1 MSKTTNLQLF
11 KHDEPL
17 ETNENDFDVGEA
29 LNDNWD
35 ILDTFA
41 GQVNT
46 KIQTL
51 EKSMEEAS
59 TNLDTLETNIETL
72 QSNVT
77 SLQTDNETN
86 KQDIQDLQSEQETQ
100 NTAIENNTEELELL
114 KNNLPDPITTEES
127 EEITVKD
134 AMNYY
139 SELDVSGNSTQDTR
153 SGKNKL
159 KLSDVEETTSA
170 GGITYSV
177 KDGVIS
183 LNGTSTRSHY
193 INFKSDAIDLPANN
207 YTMSTK
213 VLSGSY
219 SGIAGKQLN
228 ETAKEEGVED
238 TNIFS
243 GGYMQDTYTHEIEE
257 DKTGVYLSLY
267 IGGTAVL
274 NNYKF
279 EIQLEEGTEATEIE
293 KYGTMPSPDYPSEIK
308 NCGDN
313 VNFVGGALTVGYY
326 GLSGQLT
333 SDNLYRCFKAN
344 LKKGTYKYSYNA
356 DLYFVRQ
363 INLTTGTNLTI
374 NNNSF
379 TLEND
384 AEISLGFRRSD
395 SYAWDLGETLEDLQF
410 AIKEGTG
417 EVRYSPYKCGS
428 VDIKVENS
436 NTFNQA
442 NGFKSGGTD
451 RAVVNED
458 GSITT
463 TSNFSNSRNKGVFVE
478 LKKNTNYTVSLDIV
492 SMETSST
499 NKRGIAEVCSY
510 NEDES
515 FNSGL
520 IANKTILD
528 TDVGTRISFS
538 FNSGDYDKWAVQVSG
553 WYGSGQ
559 TGSLTYKNVMVS
571 ELTDIN
577 FVEHKEKIITF
588 PLKEGQLLHAGDYLT
603 SDGVHHVKQT
613 CVFDGTE
620 NIIIAYNDET
630 IDSFRIAI
638 NSKYNQMLGYQIDD
652 KCSHFKN
659 LGHTPAWGRQANTF
673 ALSSEGYLY
682 IFFEKNKITSETEA
696 KNWITEQYNNG
707 TPLTAEGTLEEEYVE
722 PYTEEQQ
729 AAHNELQKLLLYKG
743 YNYIACIDE
752 TKCKMQLTYR
762 PDNNIKI
769 KSLEERVTALENS
782 EVTA

>member
-1 MSKTTNLQLF
+1 MKKVNGFTVYEGTDKCALDEYSEQLAEELGEKF
-11 KHDEPL
+11 E
-17 ETNENDFDVGEA
+17 ENKYD
-29 LNDNWD
+29 
-35 ILDTFA
+35 DTE
-41 GQVNT
+41 V
-46 KIQTL
+46 
-51 EKSMEEAS
+51 
-59 TNLDTLETNIETL
+59 
-72 QSNVT
+72 
-77 SLQTDNETN
+77 

-100 NTAIENNTEELELL
+100 NKAIENNTEELELL
-114 KNNLPDPITTEES
+114 KNNLPDPITTDQS
-127 EEITVKD
+127 EEITVQN

-139 SELDVSGNSTQDTR
+139 GSLDVSGNSTQATR

-159 KLSDVEETTSA
+159 YLVDVAETTSA

-228 ETAKEEGVED
+228 ETAKEEGVGD
-238 TNIFS
+238 TNIFN

-293 KYGTMPSPDYPSEIK
+293 KYGAMPSPDYPSKIK
-308 NCGDN
+308 NCK
-313 VNFVGGALTVGYY
+313 
-326 GLSGQLT
+326 T
-333 SDNLYRCFKAN
+333 S
-344 LKKGTYKYSYNA
+344 
-356 DLYFVRQ
+356 
-363 INLTTGTNLTI
+363 IN
-374 NNNSF
+374 
-379 TLEND
+379 
-384 AEISLGFRRSD
+384 
-395 SYAWDLGETLEDLQF
+395 
-410 AIKEGTG
+410 
-417 EVRYSPYKCGS
+417 
-428 VDIKVENS
+428 IKVEN
-436 NTFNQA
+436 A
-442 NGFKSGGTD
+442 NKYVPFEASWGAFRGIELAFYLDGTVKLNGTAAASGGRDVTKNVSTKNLLK
-451 RAVVNED
+451 AGQPYTMYVEVVSGTGETGNIYLNRVDNNAGLRYCKEGEVKTFTQNED
-458 GSITT
+458 VEVYWGINVIQGNAYDNLMLRFGLFEGTYT
-463 TSNFSNSRNKGVFVE
+463 YEEIRKKFVIHE
-478 LKKNTNYTVSLDIV
+478 
-492 SMETSST
+492 E
-499 NKRGIAEVCSY
+499 
-510 NEDES
+510 
-515 FNSGL
+515 
-520 IANKTILD
+520 
-528 TDVGTRISFS
+528 
-538 FNSGDYDKWAVQVSG
+538 Q
-553 WYGSGQ
+553 
-559 TGSLTYKNVMVS
+559 
-571 ELTDIN
+571 
-577 FVEHKEKIITF
+577 IIPF
-588 PLKEGQLLHAGDYLT
+588 PLKEGQLLHEGDYLA

-620 NIIIAYNDET
+620 NVLSAYLDET

-638 NSKYNQMLGYQIDD
+638 NSKYNQMLSYQTDD

-696 KNWITEQYNNG
+696 KNWIAEQYNNG

-722 PYTEEQQ
+722 SYTEEQQ
-729 AAHNELQKLLLYKG
+729 AVYNELKNLILYKG
-743 YNYIACIDE
+743 YNYITCTDE

-769 KSLEERVTALENS
+769 KSLEERVAALENS